1 MSLYHSRKNSIF
13 PKGLTQDSGKKR
25 KFLPSFFFLQKWLD
39 ILVDGIA
46 ARKEGF
52 AAYKNEILTQ
62 LNNLHFHKRF
72 VAYKNAILT

>member
-1 MSLYHSRKNSIF
+1 M
-13 PKGLTQDSGKKR
+13 
-25 KFLPSFFFLQKWLD
+25 KFLLSFFFLQKWLD

-52 AAYKNEILTQ
+52 EAYKNEIFTH

>member
-1 MSLYHSRKNSIF
+1 M
-13 PKGLTQDSGKKR
+13 
-25 KFLPSFFFLQKWLD
+25 KFLLIFFFLQKWLD

-52 AAYKNEILTQ
+52 AAYKNEIFTH

>member
-1 MSLYHSRKNSIF
+1 M
-13 PKGLTQDSGKKR
+13 
-25 KFLPSFFFLQKWLD
+25 KFLRTFFFLQKWLD

-52 AAYKNEILTQ
+52 VAYKNVILTQ
-62 LNNLHFHKRF
+62 SNNLHFRKRF

>member
-1 MSLYHSRKNSIF
+1 M
-13 PKGLTQDSGKKR
+13 
-25 KFLPSFFFLQKWLD
+25 KFLLIFFFLQKWSD
-39 ILVDGIA
+39 ILVDSIA

-52 AAYKNEILTQ
+52 AAYKNKILTQ

>member
-1 MSLYHSRKNSIF
+1 M
-13 PKGLTQDSGKKR
+13 
-25 KFLPSFFFLQKWLD
+25 KFLLIFFFLQKWLD
-39 ILVDGIA
+39 ILVDSIA

>member
-1 MSLYHSRKNSIF
+1 M
-13 PKGLTQDSGKKR
+13 
-25 KFLPSFFFLQKWLD
+25 KFLLSFFFLQKWLD

-46 ARKEGF
+46 ARKEGC